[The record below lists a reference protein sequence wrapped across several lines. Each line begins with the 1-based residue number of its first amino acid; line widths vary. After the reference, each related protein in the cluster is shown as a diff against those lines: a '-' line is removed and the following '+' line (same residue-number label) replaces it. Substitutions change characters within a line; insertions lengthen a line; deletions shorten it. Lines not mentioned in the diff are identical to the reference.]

1 DVAEVGA
8 DGARDAAGACL
19 RRQHGQH
26 ALHEHRERH
35 QGEAGADRHRGDRP
49 HAGRPSEV
57 RMSARTTNDMPT
69 SMLSPVNVRSH
80 QYGLMATT
88 VSRNSAPAISMNPC
102 CSPCALSTR
111 AMEPMPSAISQNPQ
125 LASRK
130 DASGAPARRGQTE
143 STPATDHTMNV

>member
-1 DVAEVGA
+1 FARHRAHVLAVAVPAALADVDGAAARLRRRVVAGIVAHPLDVAEVGA
-8 DGARDAAGACL
+8 DGARDAAGTCL
-19 RRQHGQH
+19 RRQHWQH

-57 RMSARTTNDMPT
+57 LMSARTTNDMPT

-88 VSRNSAPAISMNPC
+88 VSRNSAPAISMNP
-102 CSPCALSTR
+102 
-111 AMEPMPSAISQNPQ
+111 
-125 LASRK
+125 
-130 DASGAPARRGQTE
+130 
-143 STPATDHTMNV
+143 